1 MSGLIIGAQG
11 LQRSGKTMIMY
22 RIAKQIHDAT
32 GIPVYTNLV
41 TNENNWHFINSI
53 TEIPFNFKPK
63 IALIDEI
70 YNGADAQNWKKLSE
84 VSIFVNTI
92 GKQNILF
99 LYTTID
105 FNMVFNRIRTQN
117 RYSILVKADEKNI
130 YYRVIDPQSMN
141 KSDYKVQKNQQLF
154 SSLNYDHEYVPLGF
168 DWNMKE
174 FQKKLVKYYEHQYPQ
189 LAKYIKA
196 DED

>member
-22 RIAKQIHDAT
+22 RIAKEIHDT
-32 GIPVYTNLV
+32 TQIPVYTNLI
-41 TNENNWHFINSI
+41 TEEKNWHFINSI
-53 TEIPFNFKPK
+53 SEIPFNFEPK
-63 IALIDEI
+63 IVLIDEI
-70 YNGADAQNWKKLSE
+70 YNGADAQNWKFLSE

-117 RYSILVKADEKNI
+117 RYSILVKADAKNI

-141 KSDYKVQKNQQLF
+141 MSDYKVQKNQELF
-154 SSLNYDHEYVPLGF
+154 SSLNYDHEYVPLKF
-168 DWNMKE
+168 DWNMKD
-174 FQKKLVKYYEHQYPQ
+174 FQSKLIKYYENHYPQ
-189 LAKYIKA
+189 LAKYIA
-196 DED
+196 N